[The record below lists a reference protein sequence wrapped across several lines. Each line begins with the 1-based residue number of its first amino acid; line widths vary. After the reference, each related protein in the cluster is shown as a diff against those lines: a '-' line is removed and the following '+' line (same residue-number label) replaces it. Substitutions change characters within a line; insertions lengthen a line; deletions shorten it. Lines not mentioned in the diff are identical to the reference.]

1 VHKAL
6 TAPQRHA
13 RKRNRNYGP
22 TVLSQKEAEKMGYN
36 QILWLYGPDHQV
48 TEVGTMNMFVAF
60 QHKNGIHPPHLP
72 PSYILIFIYF
82 DIIVLLKIM
91 FIFLLIWVQVRRSW

>member
-6 TAPQRHA
+6 TAPQRHT

-60 QHKNGIHPPHLP
+60 QHKNGISLNL
-72 PSYILIFIYF
+72 YFNIYF
-82 DIIVLLKIM
+82 DIYL
-91 FIFLLIWVQVRRSW
+91 F